1 MAIET
6 PGQVVQSAKRFTG
19 WYIAAAIAFIVL
31 GVFAIL
37 EPAVASVGVALL
49 IGWLFVFGGIA
60 HLIAAFRG
68 GGAKQVIWQ
77 VLIGVVYVIGG
88 VYLLANPLMA
98 VGTLTLLLASVLFV
112 AGVLEIAAYFQI
124 ASASGWLLAN
134 GIVTLVLGG
143 LIWFQWPSSSV
154 WAIGLLVGVNLLLTG
169 FTRLMLG
176 GAGRRLVNRVT
187 A

>member
-6 PGQVVQSAKRFTG
+6 PGQLVQSAKRFTS

-31 GVFAIL
+31 GVFAIM
-37 EPAVASVGVALL
+37 EPAVASLGVALL
-49 IGWLFVFGGIA
+49 VGWLFVFGGIA
-60 HLIAAFRG
+60 HLITAFKG

-77 VLIGVVYVIGG
+77 ILISVVYVIGG

-98 VGTLTLLLASVLFV
+98 VGTLTLLLASVLFI
-112 AGVLEIAAYFQI
+112 AGVFEIAAYFQI
-124 ASASGWLLAN
+124 ANASGWLLAN

-154 WAIGLLVGVNLLLTG
+154 WAIGLLVGVNLLMTG
-169 FTRLMLG
+169 LTRLMLG
-176 GAGRRLVNRVT
+176 AAGRRVVNRV
-187 A
+187 AA

>member
-31 GVFAIL
+31 GVFATL
-37 EPAVASVGVALL
+37 EPAAASVGVALL

-143 LIWFQWPSSSV
+143 LIFFQWPSSSA
-154 WAIGLLVGVNLLLTG
+154 WAIGLLVGVNLLVTG

>member
-31 GVFAIL
+31 GVFAVM
-37 EPAVASVGVALL
+37 EPAVASLGVALL
-49 IGWLFVFGGIA
+49 VGWLFVFGGIA
-60 HLIAAFRG
+60 HLITAFKG
-68 GGAKQVIWQ
+68 GGAKHVIWQ
-77 VLIGVVYVIGG
+77 ILIAIVYTIGG
-88 VYLLANPLMA
+88 VYLLA
-98 VGTLTLLLASVLFV
+98 SVLFI

-154 WAIGLLVGVNLLLTG
+154 WAIGLLVGVNLLMTG

-176 GAGRRLVNRVT
+176 SAGRRAVNRV
-187 A
+187 AA

>member
-1 MAIET
+1 M
-6 PGQVVQSAKRFTG
+6 
-19 WYIAAAIAFIVL
+19 IA
-31 GVFAIL
+31 
-37 EPAVASVGVALL
+37 
-49 IGWLFVFGGIA
+49 
-60 HLIAAFRG
+60 
-68 GGAKQVIWQ
+68 
-77 VLIGVVYVIGG
+77 VVYVLGG

-98 VGTLTLLLASVLFV
+98 VGTLTLLLAAVLFV
-112 AGVLEIAAYFQI
+112 AGVFEIVAYFQI